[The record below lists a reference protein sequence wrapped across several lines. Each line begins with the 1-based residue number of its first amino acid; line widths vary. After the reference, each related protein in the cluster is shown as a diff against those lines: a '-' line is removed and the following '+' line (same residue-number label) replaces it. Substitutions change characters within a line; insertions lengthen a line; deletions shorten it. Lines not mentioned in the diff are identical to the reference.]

1 MEINQEGLDEILSPQ
16 KIHFKSEGERR
27 IAYFLDDNKIRY
39 QYEPG
44 VLVNTTYDKPR
55 IWYPDFHLPEFASY
69 IEYFGLVG
77 KQNYDDGIKTKLSTY
92 NRMGMD
98 VIPVYPWTF
107 GEDWQKY
114 IMNELDKT
122 TRRRYD
128 SLKSKKYWSQQK
140 PDTYFNKGKRSFYGL
155 GLGKRY

>member
-1 MEINQEGLDEILSPQ
+1 MTDGLERILTPNRV
-16 KIHFKSEGERR
+16 HFKSEGERR
-27 IAYFLDDNKIRY
+27 IANFLDDNSIRY

-44 VLVNTTYDKPR
+44 LLVNTSYDKPR

-77 KQNYDDGIKTKLSTY
+77 KKSYDDGIKTKLFTY
-92 NRMGMD
+92 NQMGLD

-114 IMNELDKT
+114 IMNELEKT
-122 TRRRYD
+122 TLRRYNT
-128 SLKSKKYWSQQK
+128 LKSNKYWHQQK
-140 PDTYFNKGKRSFYGL
+140 PGSYPKRESRSVYGRSS
-155 GLGKRY
+155 GKRY